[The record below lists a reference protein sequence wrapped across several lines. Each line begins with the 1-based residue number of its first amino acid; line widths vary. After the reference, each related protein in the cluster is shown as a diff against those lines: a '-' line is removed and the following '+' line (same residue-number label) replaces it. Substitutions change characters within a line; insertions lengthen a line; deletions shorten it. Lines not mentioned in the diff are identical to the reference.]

1 MAVIIPIGDARRSLR
16 PAGVVGKVM
25 GPAKVVLFTG
35 VRYEKRDTEPDG
47 KDARKSKPAPE
58 TVFKS

>member
-1 MAVIIPIGDARRSLR
+1 MAEIIAIGDARRNLR
-16 PAGVVGKVM
+16 PAGLVGKVM

-47 KDARKSKPAPE
+47 KDARKGKSATE

>member
-1 MAVIIPIGDARRSLR
+1 MAEIIAIGDARRSLR
-16 PAGVVGKVM
+16 PAGVVAHVI

-35 VRYEKRDTEPDG
+35 VRYEKRDTEPAG
-47 KDARKSKPAPE
+47 KDARKRKPAPE